1 MPDIDIFKQPK
12 PVLPIPVIEQQPKQA
27 AVSGLDVLQVK
38 QPAWLRTVEAQVPYK
53 TQLDQTLRYTDPEIG
68 YNPFDAELEYKYA
81 DAHPVLTFRNN
92 VLKGGAKLLGTFG
105 EAFATI
111 PLAINAAANKDF
123 SKLYDNDLTNGL
135 QDWYDSLEVS
145 LPTYKNKNQTEH
157 PVLSWFST
165 DIFNNIGGAVNNLGF
180 TAGAILG
187 TIAEGA
193 VITALTGGTG
203 TLPAVGANLTR
214 WFGKFGRAVAVST
227 ESAAE
232 LGVLARQATQLAP
245 EIVNLE
251 RGLLQ
256 TGRSLA
262 ATEQGV
268 VRSIGTGIP
277 NEFIAGAN
285 ATRNATINTIDKSL
299 NTLYGVTKITD
310 AIRYNLSLLT
320 SATAEGAFEANSVL
334 RNTEQKAKDLF
345 FEKNGY
351 DATGKELKNIQTLSK
366 EAANF
371 TMGANMA
378 ILYASNRINWGSL
391 FKPTKASTEAVI
403 DGGLFR
409 GYRKFTKGLDKE
421 TGLYNLIDKTPT
433 SKLGKALM
441 YLTSPTRHIQQS
453 LVESLEEGTQF
464 TVSEG
469 ATDYALRKFEGK
481 NRGELADYIKSFN
494 YGVNQTF
501 NTNEGLENLVG
512 GFVGGIF
519 GGFMERGVNAAKGVK
534 HIKAKER
541 LEQQIAGLNEQTFK
555 GVFEHNIE
563 TAAVQQSLGKDYT
576 DALKAGDL
584 FKAKNIKAEMLH
596 NWVNGAVKTNSFD
609 ARLDE
614 IEAAKNLKASDFTKM
629 WGGLEYTEE
638 NRQEAISY
646 LDKIQTKAKEVKKD
660 IEKVDRLFRGNPFN
674 AKTQPLDYKAHETW
688 KEQLALN
695 LGLSRNYQERSKQL
709 QEDINRLLP
718 GLDINQAIKLA
729 SKTGI
734 SEMLGKISTSIDNLA
749 KLESE
754 AATVSPEL
762 AKVHRDKKNK
772 LQKLFSELQPQV
784 LDKFEA
790 KTFIPT
796 LRKLYNLTSGIS
808 MEANNYVDQQKLLGQ
823 EGVIYIDAQE
833 QEINDDEVVSIF
845 EQLVDMNKLHDANYK
860 VVYSYNSLLKPR
872 GAKGYANYVKNI
884 INKTNSSITVTDDG
898 KIETIIDAEREAEE
912 EAKFQTQYMPEEELS
927 KEEKQAMNDIILKEA
942 AGEQLTP
949 DEEEL
954 LNKNPLYTEKKKTE
968 AAIKEAKL
976 KEKTGKEAK
985 KPEQVIEKN
994 YVEDESGFRK
1004 EVSPVELLN
1013 KLNSHE
1019 KVGKDANKNLFK
1031 AIFSKVNNF
1040 LNSKITA
1047 KLATSDYA
1055 AEKAQNANVKQ
1066 TYTPIT
1072 LFDTKG
1078 NKTGVSGIYKARYER
1093 NIEIYHNG
1101 EFIGLLKPADSL
1113 FLDENGTRTIYEM
1126 TEAEFSTV
1134 TGMPRTEYKG
1144 YMKELNAYKKA
1155 HDALLAELEVDKG
1168 VVDNATVLK
1177 YFPEIRVNT
1186 GNTIF
1191 NSGTNKEQD
1200 TLIKD
1205 LQYQPI
1211 GTALLSYKN
1220 EGGYRKATI
1229 VNERE
1234 LIKNNPA
1241 YFNKLKAF
1249 INTEA
1254 FKTQIQKT
1262 EGRYVLALPVN
1273 GEYTLKS
1280 LLFSRPAEIN
1290 EEYKKTLLSILG
1302 NNVGNELTAE
1312 EAEEINNNIANT
1324 FYIANADRSV
1334 KGTNFELTINED
1346 GSLSLTIKNS
1356 EQKTA
1361 YNNTINIE
1369 KPVIKTYEDIIT
1381 LLQKTIND
1389 QERLD
1394 RNLQKLNI
1402 VIKEDSIKFQI
1413 LNDADVFSLK
1423 DVADKIKV
1431 ATTPQVFENF
1441 SINLY
1446 PKGSTKGEGNTRLSS
1461 NSINIID
1468 TPSDKII
1475 DELHKLNTFQEKLE
1489 WLKKNNLISPITLGG
1504 KQYSVIDYND
1514 RVMVFVKIGKY
1525 NIPFYISTGQAGKK
1539 NVVVG
1544 NWYATFGIGIE
1555 RGWINKG
1562 SEEDI
1567 NNQYNFPIFQKF
1579 AKILNEGIGNIESRE
1594 NNNTGKLKD
1603 GIGFLDTSAANL
1615 EDFNKQMNLPTAP
1628 TGNNQ
1633 NVSEFYAHV
1642 NSTLQ
1647 VLNNELVNIA
1657 PKSTKQNT
1665 IKPQTAQEKQ
1675 TLLEKVKNI
1684 KAGGRITNV
1693 DVTMAQADPE
1703 GFLEFIADQAY
1714 GVTTDSLG
1722 NKTLDGNGGN
1732 EASLIETFGAELVN
1746 GAKAMFPLEA
1756 QQPIL
1761 PKTEAEIQIEKELAE
1776 QKLLTDKIE
1785 NEYNIKKEKLHAS
1798 FINNLTAA
1806 EQKIREFIKNNNTF
1820 VGKDVVDVEADIA
1833 KGAGVTTTDVINY
1846 VNNVKIYN
1854 SQRNKLN
1861 DILQSKKDSIVIG
1874 STNQTIQARNVAE
1887 TSIILQDLFNLPK
1900 DQADATASLY
1910 ERNRL
1915 AWVERKYNNEL
1926 EYRKKNKTGS
1936 SEYSLDISEKAITQ
1950 IKNKIQD
1957 YKEQQELTNDS
1968 GRKMIIQAKID
1979 EQETKLNNS
1988 SKQLYGADL
1997 LEYINKQSYERFS
2010 FGKISGQELSNQML
2024 TQTTPT
2030 EDIIK
2035 ILETNKIIDTN
2046 CK

>member
-12 PVLPIPVIEQQPKQA
+12 PVLPTPVIEQQPKQA

-38 QPAWLRTVEAQVPYK
+38 QPAWLRTVDAQVPYK

-81 DAHPVLTFRNN
+81 DAHPILTFRNN

-145 LPTYKNKNQTEH
+145 LPTYKNQNQTEH

-165 DIFNNIGGAVNNLGF
+165 DIFNNIGGAINNLGF

-232 LGVLARQATQLAP
+232 LGSLARQATQLAP

-251 RGLLQ
+251 RGLIQ

-285 ATRNATINTIDKSL
+285 ATRNATVNTIDKGL
-299 NTLYGVTKITD
+299 NTLYGVTKVTD

-334 RNTEQKAKDLF
+334 RNTEQTAKNKF
-345 FEKNGY
+345 FEQNGY
-351 DATGKELKNIQTLSK
+351 DATGDELKNIQALSK

-371 TMGANMA
+371 TMGANIA
-378 ILYASNRINWGSL
+378 LLYASNRINWGSL

-409 GYRKFTKGLDKE
+409 GYRRFTKGLDKE
-421 TGLYNLIDKTPT
+421 TGVYNLIDKTPT

-441 YLTSPTRHIQQS
+441 YLTSPTRHIKQS
-453 LVESLEEGTQF
+453 LVESLEEGSQF

-519 GGFMERGVNAAKGVK
+519 GGFMERGANAARGIK
-534 HIKAKER
+534 HVKAKDR
-541 LEQQIAGLNEQTFK
+541 LQQQIDGLNEQTFK
-555 GVFEHNIE
+555 GIFEHNIE

-576 DALKAGDL
+576 NALQAGDL

-596 NWVNGAVKTNSFD
+596 NWVNGAVRTNSFD

-614 IEAAKNLKASDFTKM
+614 IEAAKNLKATEFTKM

-638 NRQEAISY
+638 NRQDAVAY
-646 LDKIQTKAKEVKKD
+646 LDKIQTKAKQVKKD

-695 LGLSRNYQERSKQL
+695 LGLSRNYQERSTQL
-709 QEDINRLLP
+709 QQDINRLLP

-749 KLESE
+749 KLESD

-808 MEANNYVDQQKLLGQ
+808 MEANAYVDQKLLGQ

-860 VVYSYNSLLKPR
+860 VVYSYNSLLKSR
-872 GAKGYANYVKNI
+872 GAKDYTNYVKNI

-898 KIETIIDAEREAEE
+898 KVETIIDAEREAEE

-976 KEKTGKEAK
+976 KEKTGKETK
-985 KPEQVIEKN
+985 KPEKVVEKN

-1134 TGMPRTEYKG
+1134 TGMPRTEYKS

-1234 LIKNNPA
+1234 LIKDNPA

-1249 INTEA
+1249 INSEA

-1273 GEYTLKS
+1273 GEYALKS

-1312 EAEEINNNIANT
+1312 EAETINNNIANT

-1356 EQKTA
+1356 EQKTF

-1369 KPVIKTYEDIIT
+1369 KPVIKSYEDIIT

-1446 PKGSTKGEGNTRLSS
+1446 PKGSTKGEKKET
-1461 NSINIID
+1461 
-1468 TPSDKII
+1468 TPK
-1475 DELHKLNTFQEKLE
+1475 
-1489 WLKKNNLISPITLGG
+1489 
-1504 KQYSVIDYND
+1504 
-1514 RVMVFVKIGKY
+1514 
-1525 NIPFYISTGQAGKK
+1525 
-1539 NVVVG
+1539 
-1544 NWYATFGIGIE
+1544 
-1555 RGWINKG
+1555 
-1562 SEEDI
+1562 
-1567 NNQYNFPIFQKF
+1567 
-1579 AKILNEGIGNIESRE
+1579 
-1594 NNNTGKLKD
+1594 
-1603 GIGFLDTSAANL
+1603 
-1615 EDFNKQMNLPTAP
+1615 AP
-1628 TGNNQ
+1628 TPEQ
-1633 NVSEFYAHV
+1633 
-1642 NSTLQ
+1642 
-1647 VLNNELVNIA
+1647 
-1657 PKSTKQNT
+1657 
-1665 IKPQTAQEKQ
+1665 KQ
-1675 TLLEKVKNI
+1675 TLLDKIKNI
-1684 KAGGRITNV
+1684 KAGGRITNI
-1693 DVTMAQADPE
+1693 DVNMAQSDPE

-1714 GVTTDSLG
+1714 GVTTDELG
-1722 NKTLDGNGGN
+1722 NKTLDGSGGN
-1732 EASLIETFGAELVN
+1732 EASLIETFGVEIVN
-1746 GAKAMFPLEA
+1746 GSKAMFPLEA
-1756 QQPIL
+1756 QEPIL
-1761 PKTEAEIQIEKELAE
+1761 PKTEAEIQIEKEQAE

-1798 FINNLTAA
+1798 FINNLTEA

-1861 DILQSKKDSIVIG
+1861 NIAQSKKDSLVFG
-1874 STNQTIQARNVAE
+1874 STGEAIQAKSEAE

-1900 DQADATASLY
+1900 DQADATAALY

-1936 SEYSLDISEKAITQ
+1936 PEYSLDISEKTITQ

-1957 YKEQQELTNDS
+1957 YKEQQELTNDN
-1968 GRKMIIQAKID
+1968 GRKMIIQAKIE

-2010 FGKISGQELSNQML
+2010 FGKISEQELNSQML
-2024 TQTTPT
+2024 EQSTAT